1 MEGKKYVT
9 FGERFVFVSTGEE
22 KPWIPSKLIKIRFDQ
37 RRLSKDPHYSQ
48 EKRNHIDQQNK

>member
-9 FGERFVFVSTGEE
+9 FGERVVFVSTGEE

-37 RRLSKDPHYSQ
+37 GGLHEDP
-48 EKRNHIDQQNK
+48 I